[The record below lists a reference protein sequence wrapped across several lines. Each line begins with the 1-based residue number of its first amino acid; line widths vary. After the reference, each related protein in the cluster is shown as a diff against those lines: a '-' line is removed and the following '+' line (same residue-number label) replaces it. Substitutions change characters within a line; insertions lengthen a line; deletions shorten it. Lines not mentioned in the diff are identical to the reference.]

1 MTTAEY
7 ELYTILITF
16 LSAIGT
22 ISAVIVALY
31 LARLNRKTSL
41 QINAD
46 LFEFRDSPDGEYVFI
61 QVTNDGYQPVY
72 IKNILFQYDIFNKK
86 NIPILKQ
93 NIYFKQSNFTPPVH
107 KLEVGEM
114 IHLAIKTQFLRD
126 IYKDFLSKSPRINI
140 FTLKVVV
147 STTFN
152 KVYKVKI
159 STDLRNYL
167 RDLQNV

>member
-1 MTTAEY
+1 MTTAEHQ
-7 ELYTILITF
+7 LYTLLISF

-72 IKNILFQYDIFNKK
+72 IKNILFQYGIFNKK
-86 NIPILKQ
+86 KHPNFRTKYVFQAKQ
-93 NIYFKQSNFTPPVH
+93 FYTTCTQVRSGRNDSFSN
-107 KLEVGEM
+107 
-114 IHLAIKTQFLRD
+114 
-126 IYKDFLSKSPRINI
+126 
-140 FTLKVVV
+140 
-147 STTFN
+147 
-152 KVYKVKI
+152 
-159 STDLRNYL
+159 
-167 RDLQNV
+167 